1 MGETEKDWSYE
12 LVTPAGTFNNAN
24 DHSGDGKAT
33 MTWTAGEIADKYGAN
48 CSETYQGE
56 YVDKRRNGH
65 GKYVYLNGDV
75 YTGTW
80 QEGNKFKYG
89 ELVYKTSGG
98 DPEDESAGPP
108 RGGKYAGNYG
118 DESAGE
124 HFGSNDNVRNG
135 EGTFQYANGDHYSGG
150 WVKGKKQGTGTYF
163 FKSDRTRL
171 VGQWKDG
178 KILSGKWIFPNG
190 TYYIGKFENGKP
202 SGVGNWVFK
211 NGAQLNGF
219 YTQKPKEGQEETPEE
234 EADKPVAVDVAW
246 TSSTIVAVAG

>member
-1 MGETEKDWSYE
+1 MPDGEGDKDWTYE
-12 LVTPAGTFNNAN
+12 LVTPAGTFKDAN
-24 DHSGDGKAT
+24 DHSGEGKAT
-33 MTWTAGEIADKYGAN
+33 MKWEGGDFAGK
-48 CSETYQGE
+48 SETYEGE

-65 GKYVYLNGDV
+65 GKYVYMNGDV

-89 ELVYKTSGG
+89 ELVYATSAGG
-98 DPEDESAGPP
+98 EDEEGGGPP
-108 RGGKYAGNYG
+108 RGGKYVGNYG

-211 NGAQLNGF
+211 NGCQLAGS
-219 YTQKPKEGQEETPEE
+219 YTQTPKEGEEAGE
-234 EADKPVAVDVAW
+234 EADSKPVAVDVAW